1 MPEELNKKGQLL
13 NTSNFN
19 FLSSNIRVFQSSKK
33 QLKLFQ
39 FFRKNISPKGVLF
52 LKETRSSEVT
62 EKIWSD
68 EFNDDL
74 FFSHAMF

>member
-19 FLSSNIRVFQSSKK
+19 FLSNKIKVFQSSKK

-39 FFRKNISPKGVLF
+39 FFRKILVPKVSCF
-52 LKETRSSEVT
+52 
-62 EKIWSD
+62 
-68 EFNDDL
+68 
-74 FFSHAMF
+74 